1 MSTITTKKI
10 KVRNRWATVKM
21 ESYSC
26 AAEVV
31 RNCKE
36 RECRHSD
43 YDMSKR
49 SLDVDFHGVETYDEA
64 LELLATGYQPTVD
77 KLKSVLKPSIASKG
91 KRIKFENNI
100 YGFAPVVPLAMKGV
114 PNSMVNMTVK
124 PIKSKVLDIYYDIAV
139 MCHVST
145 TTIIESGQKM
155 LSVILDLERQGYRI
169 NLYAFQGYADGAKD
183 DFDILCVKVKSSD
196 KPLDLKRVSF
206 PLTHPS
212 FFRVIGFDWQGRAP
226 FTKYRGGGRG
236 QAFTQVIDD
245 KEADAL
251 VKEMVG
257 KNAFYF
263 SGNTIRTK
271 DEEYIKE
278 VLTK

>member
-31 RNCKE
+31 RNCQE

-43 YDMSKR
+43 YDMTKR
-49 SLDVDFHGVETYDEA
+49 ELDVDFHGVETYDEA

-77 KLKSVLKPSIASKG
+77 KLKSALKPNAASKG
-91 KRIKFENNI
+91 KRIAFENNV
-100 YGFAPVVPLAMKGV
+100 YGFAPIVPLALKGV
-114 PNSMVNMTVK
+114 PTCMVNATIK

-139 MCHVST
+139 MYNVST
-145 TTIIESGQKM
+145 DTIIKSGQKV
-155 LSVILDLERQGYRI
+155 LSAILDLERQGYRI
-169 NLYAFQGYADGAKD
+169 NLYAFQGYTDGAKD

-226 FTKYRGGGRG
+226 FTKYRGRGRG

-257 KNAFYF
+257 NNAFYF
-263 SGNTIRTK
+263 SGNTIRTENE
-271 DEEYIKE
+271 DYIKE